1 MPDVDPIARVVHR
14 MERIAAGLPTAD
26 GVARFNELY
35 LAVTRA
41 VLAETGEFEDPR
53 FLTRLDVVF
62 ADLYFAAVDATR
74 PGHAW
79 RPLFESR
86 SHPRVAP
93 LQFALAGMNAHINHD
108 LPVALVATMLELGLE
123 PVRGTPPHR
132 DFCRVDAI
140 LARVEESIKDRFLG
154 EELGL
159 ADDAL
164 GRLDDVVAM
173 WSVERARDA
182 AWTNAE
188 ALWAL
193 RQRPPVRDAF
203 LLSLGRFV
211 GFASRGLL
219 LPTLEAR
226 TVSG

>member
-1 MPDVDPIARVVHR
+1 VSDAIAPVVHR

-41 VLAETGEFEDPR
+41 VGREAAAGEFEDAT

-62 ADLYFAAVDATR
+62 ADLYFAAVDADEAGR
-74 PGHAW
+74 RAGHAW
-79 RPLFESR
+79 RPLFDAR
-86 SHPRVAP
+86 RRPKVAP

-123 PVRGTPPHR
+123 PRRDTPHHR

-140 LARVEESIKDRFLG
+140 LARVETSVKEHFQD
-154 EELGL
+154 ELL
-159 ADDAL
+159 DVADEAL
-164 GRLDDVVAM
+164 GRVDDVVAM

-193 RQRPPVRDAF
+193 RGEPAVRDAF
-203 LLSLGRFV
+203 LLSLGRLV
-211 GFASRGLL
+211 GLGSRGLL
-219 LPTLEAR
+219 LPTL
-226 TVSG
+226 

>member
-1 MPDVDPIARVVHR
+1 

-41 VLAETGEFEDPR
+41 VLRETHLGEFEDPE
-53 FLTRLDVVF
+53 FLTRLDVLF
-62 ADLYFAAVDATR
+62 ADLYFAAVDADEAGR
-74 PGHAW
+74 RAGHAW
-79 RPLFESR
+79 RPLFGAR
-86 SHPRVAP
+86 RRPRVAP

-108 LPVALVATMLELGLE
+108 LPVALVATLLELGLE
-123 PVRGTPPHR
+123 PDRDSPQHR
-132 DFCRVDAI
+132 DFRRVDAI
-140 LARVEESIKDRFLG
+140 LARVEETVKEQFAG
-154 EELGL
+154 GL
-159 ADDAL
+159 VDVADDAL
-164 GRLDDVVAM
+164 GRIDDVVAM

-193 RQRPPVRDAF
+193 RSRPPVRDAF

-211 GFASRGLL
+211 GLTSRGLL
-219 LPTLEAR
+219 LPTL
-226 TVSG
+226 